1 MNLTD
6 IELDALTEVFN
17 VGVGQAADALSQ
29 LAGSPVRLNVP
40 RVAMI
45 SKQGISDELT
55 AQGTE
60 RICAV
65 RQEFLGVLNTEAVL
79 MFPVQQSL
87 QLVQMMV
94 GGDIPLEQL
103 GEMEQ
108 EAMAEIGNILLNSV
122 VSGIAD
128 VLRLKFEGSMP
139 QVEMGPVREVL
150 CGHDQSDMQEQ
161 VLSLQIDFAVEA
173 LEIRGYLIFL
183 LDVES
188 VASLKT
194 TVRAFLETLSL

>member
-1 MNLTD
+1 MNLND

-29 LAGSPVRLNVP
+29 LAGSPVRLKVP
-40 RVAMI
+40 LVAML
-45 SKQGISDELT
+45 SKQDISDDLM

-65 RQEFLGVLNTEAVL
+65 RQDFRGVLNTEAVL

-94 GGDIPLEQL
+94 GGDVPLEQL

-128 VLRLKFEGSMP
+128 VLRLRFEGSLP
-139 QVEMGPVREVL
+139 QVEMGPVHDVL
-150 CGHDQSDMQEQ
+150 CGQGQLQEQ
-161 VLSLQIDFAVEA
+161 VLSLQIDFTLDALAVQ
-173 LEIRGYLIFL
+173 GYLVFM

-188 VASLKT
+188 VVSLKA
-194 TVRAFLETLSL
+194 TVQAFLETLRT

>member
-1 MNLTD
+1 MNLND

-29 LAGSPVRLNVP
+29 LAGSPVRLKVP
-40 RVAMI
+40 LVAML
-45 SKQGISDELT
+45 SKQGISDDLM

-65 RQEFLGVLNTEAVL
+65 RQEFSGVLNTEAVL

-94 GGDIPLEQL
+94 GGDVPLEQL

-128 VLRLKFEGSMP
+128 VLRLRFEGSLP
-139 QVEMGPVREVL
+139 QVEMGPVRDVL
-150 CGHDQSDMQEQ
+150 CGQGQLQEQ
-161 VLSLQIDFAVEA
+161 VLSLQIDFTLDALAVQ
-173 LEIRGYLIFL
+173 GYLVFM

-188 VASLKT
+188 VASLKA
-194 TVRAFLETLSL
+194 TVQAFLETLHT

>member
-1 MNLTD
+1 MNLTE

-17 VGVGQAADALSQ
+17 VGVGQAAGALSQ
-29 LAGSPVRLNVP
+29 LAGSPVQLNVP
-40 RVAMI
+40 LVAI
-45 SKQGISDELT
+45 VSKQNISDDLQ
-55 AQGTE
+55 AKGSE

-65 RQEFLGVLNTEAVL
+65 RQNFSGVLNTEAVL

-94 GGDIPLEQL
+94 GGDVPLEQL

-128 VLRLKFEGSMP
+128 VLRLRFEGSLP
-139 QVEMGPVREVL
+139 QVEMGPVSDVL
-150 CGHDQSDMQEQ
+150 CAGGSIDDL
-161 VLSLQIDFAVEA
+161 VLSLQIDFAIDA
-173 LEIRGYLIFL
+173 QDIQGYLVFL

-188 VASLKT
+188 VASLKS
-194 TVRAFLETLSL
+194 TVSAFLESLL

>member
-1 MNLTD
+1 MSLSTV
-6 IELDALTEVFN
+6 ELDALAEVFN
-17 VGVGQAADALSQ
+17 IGVGQAADALSQ

-40 RVAMI
+40 VVAMV
-45 SKQGISDELT
+45 SKQGISDDLMR
-55 AQGTE
+55 QGAE

-65 RQEFLGVLNTEAVL
+65 RQEFSGVLNTEAVL

-94 GGDIPLEQL
+94 GGDVPLEQF

-108 EAMAEIGNILLNSV
+108 EALAEVGNILLNSV

-128 VLRLKFEGSMP
+128 VLRLQFEGSLP
-139 QVEMGPVREVL
+139 HVELGPVKDVLIGGGELQEV
-150 CGHDQSDMQEQ
+150 
-161 VLSLQIDFAVEA
+161 VLSLQIDFAVDA
-173 LEIRGYLIFL
+173 LEIQGYLVFL

-188 VASLKT
+188 VTALQV
-194 TVRAFLETLSL
+194 TVRRFLDGLV

>member
-17 VGVGQAADALSQ
+17 VGVGQAAGALSQ
-29 LAGSPVRLNVP
+29 LAGSPVQLKVP
-40 RVAMI
+40 LVAMI
-45 SKQGISDELT
+45 SKQNISDDLQ
-55 AQGTE
+55 AKGTE

-65 RQEFLGVLNTEAVL
+65 RQNFSGVLNTEAVL

-94 GGDIPLEQL
+94 GGDVPLEQL

-128 VLRLKFEGSMP
+128 VLRLRFEGSLP
-139 QVEMGPVREVL
+139 QVEMGPVRDVL
-150 CGHDQSDMQEQ
+150 CAGGPIDEL
-161 VLSLQIDFAVEA
+161 VLSLQIDFAIDA
-173 LEIRGYLIFL
+173 QDIQGYLVFL

-188 VASLKT
+188 VASLKS
-194 TVRAFLETLSL
+194 TVSAFLESLL

>member
-6 IELDALTEVFN
+6 IELDALMEVFN

-40 RVAMI
+40 LVAMI
-45 SKQGISDELT
+45 SKQGISDDLL

-65 RQEFLGVLNTEAVL
+65 RQEFSGVLNTEAVL

-94 GGDIPLEQL
+94 GGDVPLEQL

-128 VLRLKFEGSMP
+128 VLRLKFEGSLP
-139 QVEMGPVREVL
+139 QVEMGPVRDVL
-150 CGHDQSDMQEQ
+150 CGQGHMDEV
-161 VLSLQIDFAVEA
+161 VLSLQIDFAIDA
-173 LEIRGYLIFL
+173 LEIQGYLVFL

-188 VASLKT
+188 IASLKS
-194 TVRAFLETLSL
+194 TVRAFLETFL